1 MTARLRRGI
10 PHARGFTTDHSVVE
24 GHLRGSQQGRPRTL
38 HELKEQLNS
47 ALMYKKL
54 YVIKVP
60 IVPSVNKVLLEK
72 VKAY

>member
-1 MTARLRRGI
+1 
-10 PHARGFTTDHSVVE
+10 
-24 GHLRGSQQGRPRTL
+24 
-38 HELKEQLNS
+38 
-47 ALMYKKL
+47 MYKKL